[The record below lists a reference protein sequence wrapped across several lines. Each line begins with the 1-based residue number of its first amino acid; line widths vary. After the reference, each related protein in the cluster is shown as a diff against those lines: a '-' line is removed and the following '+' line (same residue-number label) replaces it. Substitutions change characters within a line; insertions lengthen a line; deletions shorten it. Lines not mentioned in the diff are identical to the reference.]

1 MAQHRTA
8 FTLGQSTPYTEVR
21 FGLKSISQ
29 TLQTHLT
36 LKTPNTDLTLS
47 RSLNEQGIRFTRSA
61 KSPRNPTLVVI
72 DTVHGLILQIARQ

>member
-8 FTLGQSTPYTEVR
+8 FTLSQSTPHTEVR
-21 FGLKSISQ
+21 FGLKSVSQ
-29 TLQTHLT
+29 ALQTHLA
-36 LKTPNTDLTLS
+36 LKTPNADLTLS
-47 RSLNEQGIRFTRSA
+47 RSLNEQGIRFTGSA